1 MSSGTVMPVLH
12 DRRMSYVTT
21 HRLSDQLNEL
31 EASVRTVLQT
41 IGHQSTHSIDIERVF
56 NPDVVGSAPSPNAVA
71 IRLLDGTA
79 HPDLV
84 LYPIHP
90 ESQSEISVGVQGLN
104 RHLDEFGNT
113 EREPCIHKIEPVA
126 LFHSR
131 FRPLPASWPDELYR
145 ATHRINVQLTASPD
159 DEDIAAILTTL
170 DSLQDKSYPLLKPEN
185 SQVFLTYFDTA
196 ISDAAKRAC
205 AAMNLNSEWQ
215 AHTIKIDR
223 VSDYH
228 ALLGNTTVAIQAI
241 EALCADA
248 LLAGIPCIAWKPEA
262 SGKLLHSLADIQFT
276 NTPLHDQTRIK
287 YISEL
292 QLVLQ
297 HCLLAIESDDTSNEF
312 RSRNTTDTRAFET
325 ILSPGIDAI
334 QQPELATRLSHSL
347 NRGQRKY
354 NKFRESPGR
363 FVNDSQSP
371 LLRPFKNKR
380 SSS

>member
-1 MSSGTVMPVLH
+1 MNGTVMSSGTVMPVLH

-205 AAMNLNSEWQ
+205 AAMNLNSEW
-215 AHTIKIDR
+215 
-223 VSDYH
+223 
-228 ALLGNTTVAIQAI
+228 L
-241 EALCADA
+241 
-248 LLAGIPCIAWKPEA
+248 
-262 SGKLLHSLADIQFT
+262 SLI
-276 NTPLHDQTRIK
+276 HI
-287 YISEL
+287 
-292 QLVLQ
+292 
-297 HCLLAIESDDTSNEF
+297 
-312 RSRNTTDTRAFET
+312 
-325 ILSPGIDAI
+325 
-334 QQPELATRLSHSL
+334 
-347 NRGQRKY
+347 
-354 NKFRESPGR
+354 
-363 FVNDSQSP
+363 
-371 LLRPFKNKR
+371 
-380 SSS
+380 